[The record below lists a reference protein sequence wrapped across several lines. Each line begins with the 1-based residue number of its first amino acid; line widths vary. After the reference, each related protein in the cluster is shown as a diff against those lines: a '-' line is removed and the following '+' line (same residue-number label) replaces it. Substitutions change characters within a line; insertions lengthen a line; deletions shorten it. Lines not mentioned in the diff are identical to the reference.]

1 MFGRRVRF
9 ASRCEEARLPLTV
22 AFRWFLP
29 RRAPSLRRRH
39 HANHRHALG
48 GAAGARRGARA
59 IPPSVTIQTPHNNN
73 KRTAANALSHL
84 WVDAAISSCSSS
96 RPGTR
101 AAARQDAG
109 ASVERLKGGIER
121 ESARHSN
128 PPALSAPVATPASAR
143 APRPVRVGG
152 YVVTSRA
159 VEREGEAG
167 GKGVLG
173 VETQVRRMGS
183 SSAPPAPRTHRWP
196 VAALR
201 SRASGRAMG
210 VPVVVRVWL
219 CVWGRRGQ
227 ARRDGKECEARER
240 RGVLDDDAERVVC
253 RNTAVIF

>member
-128 PPALSAPVATPASAR
+128 PPALSAPVATPATAR

-167 GKGVLG
+167 GKGVFDA
-173 VETQVRRMGS
+173 ETQVRRMGS
-183 SSAPPAPRTHRWP
+183 SSGPPRAPHSPLAGGRAAQQGVGQGHGCAGRRAR
-196 VAALR
+196 VAVCVGTT
-201 SRASGRAMG
+201 RASAARWK
-210 VPVVVRVWL
+210 RV
-219 CVWGRRGQ
+219 
-227 ARRDGKECEARER
+227 
-240 RGVLDDDAERVVC
+240 
-253 RNTAVIF
+253 